1 MKTIK
6 ENIQK
11 LLATFS
17 KEEILEIIDL
27 PRTASN
33 RIYLRIKTQSSQTYI
48 AVYNDN
54 KRENDAFFAFASS
67 LQKANI
73 KVPAVYAYDS
83 ENYIYIQEDL
93 GAVSFFDFLQKEK
106 DNANFEQ
113 QRKEYY
119 QRIIKDLIDI
129 QINAVK
135 EVDFSKTFPRSDF
148 DKQSIVWDLN
158 YFKYYFIKLSGLNFD
173 EQLLEDAFDSFT
185 KRLLEIPSSFLLY
198 RDFQSRNIMLRDDEL
213 VYIDFQGARRGALQY
228 DLASLL
234 FDSKANLPHQLRLDL
249 LDFYIAS
256 LPEEIRKEQPN
267 FKQSFWSFALI
278 RIMQAMGAY
287 GYRGWIEKKQHF
299 IDSVPY
305 ALKNLQYVLQELS
318 DTQSFDYLISVLNE
332 LPNTPM
338 VKKYL
343 INKKQNNLK
352 VHINSF
358 SYKKGIPKDTSDNG
372 GGFVFDCR
380 AIHNPGRY
388 EPYKQLT
395 GMDKPVIEFLD
406 KEESMA
412 SFLTNVYELVD
423 ESVKTYIDRG
433 FENLM
438 VNFGCT
444 GGQHR
449 SVYSAEHLKKHLQE
463 KFDINIELHHI
474 EQEKK

>member
-1 MKTIK
+1 MDTIK
-6 ENIQK
+6 KNIQK
-11 LLATFS
+11 LLASFS
-17 KEEILEIIDL
+17 NKEILEIIDL

-33 RIYLRIKTQSSQTYI
+33 RIYLRIKTKGHLNYI

-54 KRENDAFFAFASS
+54 RRENDAFVAFASS
-67 LQKANI
+67 LQKADI
-73 KVPAVYAYDS
+73 KVPIVYAYDAV
-83 ENYIYIQEDL
+83 NYIYIQEDL
-93 GAVSFFDFLQKEK
+93 GNVSFYDFLQKETNK
-106 DNANFEQ
+106 ANFEEK
-113 QRKEYY
+113 RLTYY
-119 QRIIKDLIDI
+119 KRIIKDLVNI
-129 QINAVK
+129 QIKAVK

-148 DKQSIVWDLN
+148 DKQSIAWDLN
-158 YFKYYFIKLSGLNFD
+158 YFKYYFLKLSGLNLD
-173 EQLLEDAFDSFT
+173 EQLLEDSYTVFT
-185 KRLLEIPSSFLLY
+185 NTLLKVPSNFLLY
-198 RDFQSRNIMLRDDEL
+198 RDFQSRNIMLRDEEL
-213 VYIDFQGARRGALQY
+213 LYIDFQGARRGPLQY

-234 FDSKANLPHQLRLDL
+234 FDSKANLPQQLRIEL
-249 LDFYIAS
+249 LNYYIDS
-256 LPEEIRKEQPN
+256 LPENIRKEQKD
-267 FKQSFWSFALI
+267 FKKDFWNFALI

-305 ALKNLQYVLQELS
+305 ALQNLQQIMQHIENTEPIS
-318 DTQSFDYLISVLNE
+318 YLISILKE
-332 LPNTPM
+332 LPETEM
-338 VKKYL
+338 VKKYMFNDKK
-343 INKKQNNLK
+343 NKLK

-358 SYKKGIPKDTSDNG
+358 SYKKEIPKDLSDNG

-395 GMDKPVIEFLD
+395 GMDKPVIDFLD
-406 KEESMA
+406 KEKGMA
-412 SFLTNVYELVD
+412 SFLNNVYDLID

-463 KFDINIELHHI
+463 RFNINIELHHI